1 MKYRDFIIKSQSN
14 LHKGKIFRETL
25 KSVSGISGGLAA
37 TGGSHFMKYWPI

>member
-14 LHKGKIFRETL
+14 LHKGKTFRETL